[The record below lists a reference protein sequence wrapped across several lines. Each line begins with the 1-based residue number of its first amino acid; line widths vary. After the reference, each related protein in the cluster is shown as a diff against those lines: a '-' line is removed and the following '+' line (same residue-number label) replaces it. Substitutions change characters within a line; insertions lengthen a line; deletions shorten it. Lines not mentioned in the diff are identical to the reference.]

1 MRLGGTRLI
10 YLLVILWA
18 AAFALSIIMAVN
30 VAGERN
36 LDTGFARLDV
46 LMRGQI
52 IALALAIFAAVAG
65 FLVADSNRST
75 RLVGLA
81 PLALT
86 VLLVGGLFVV
96 VTLRVEAITAPNETL
111 SPTSPAI
118 KPIPTE
124 PVQDQGVQDQG

>member
-52 IALALAIFAAVAG
+52 VALALAIFAAVAG
-65 FLVADSNRST
+65 FLVAESNRST

-96 VTLRVEAITAPNETL
+96 ATLRVEAITAPNETL

>member
-124 PVQDQGVQDQG
+124 PAQDQGVQDQG